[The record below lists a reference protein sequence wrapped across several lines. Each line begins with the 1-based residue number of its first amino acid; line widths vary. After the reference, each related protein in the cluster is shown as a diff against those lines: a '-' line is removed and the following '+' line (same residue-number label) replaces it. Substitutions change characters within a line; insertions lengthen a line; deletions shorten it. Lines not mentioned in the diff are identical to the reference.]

1 MTGRWLFKEEPTHYS
16 FDQLVEDGSA
26 RWDGVENNAALKN
39 LRSVKKGD
47 EIFFYHTGDEKQ
59 VVGLMKATSDGYP
72 DPNDKEGRL
81 TVVDVKPVR
90 KLRRPVTLAEMK
102 SSPKF
107 AGFDLLRIPRLSVMP
122 VPEKFWTETLKA
134 SEG

>member
-1 MTGRWLFKEEPTHYS
+1 MTGWLFKEEPMHYA
-16 FDQLVEDGSA
+16 FDQLVKDGNM

-47 EIFFYHTGDEKQ
+47 EILFYHTGDEKQ
-59 VVGLMKATSDGYP
+59 VVGLMKASSDAYP

-102 SSPKF
+102 ASPKF
-107 AGFDLLRIPRLSVMP
+107 SGFDLLRVPRLSVMP
-122 VPEKFWTETLKA
+122 VPEEFWSEIMKR